1 MMDLSF
7 LPTVAI
13 LVTPILLLVMLL
25 PTVLELKKPRDA
37 GPRLIMDDS
46 SLEAIQVLR
55 VPFILDLEENQG
67 FDFGFHMPTGL
78 VFGFLGN
85 LDA

>member
-7 LPTVAI
+7 ISTVAI
-13 LVTPILLLVMLL
+13 LGTPILLLVMLL
-25 PTVLELKKPRDA
+25 PAVLELKKPRDA

-46 SLEAIQVLR
+46 SLEAIQVLQ
-55 VPFILDLEENQG
+55 VPLIWDIEENHG